1 MRKTKTSVIK
11 KEYNEYVIEHIQELL
26 NYYEE
31 NNIKK
36 NKKTL
41 EEMLSDAKT
50 SNDEKKLHKI
60 AEHLEILINFSE
72 FDYGYK
78 HKIK

>member
-1 MRKTKTSVIK
+1 MRTTKTSVR
-11 KEYNEYVIEHIQELL
+11 KEYNEYVIDHIQGLL
-26 NYYEE
+26 NFYEE

-41 EEMLSDAKT
+41 EEMLSDAKS
-50 SNDEKKLHKI
+50 SNDEKILHKI

>member
-1 MRKTKTSVIK
+1 MRTTKASVR
-11 KEYNEYVIEHIQELL
+11 KEYNEYVIENIQGLL
-26 NYYEE
+26 NFYEE
-31 NNIKK
+31 NNINK
-36 NKKTL
+36 NKITL
-41 EEMLSDAKT
+41 EEMLSDAKA